1 MHCPSCGQ
9 QQVLSTE
16 HLRPLPLWNF
26 GDGQRFCSR
35 CGFPMELVA
44 ELLDH
49 GGFLPVL
56 AELDQKK
63 RFFSRRNGV
72 VFSVFWMILLMMLI
86 PAIIGIAN
94 GASAAQAI
102 SAVIGLFGGL
112 MIMIGS
118 LTLLPSSEQFPFLNA
133 KQMRALPAT
142 NSWLHAAQHRELP
155 EQSIPTSVHVP
166 PRTGMWRDTN
176 ELEPSRFTEGT
187 TRPLEKEER
196 H

>member
-9 QQVLSTE
+9 LHVSSTE
-16 HLRPLPLWNF
+16 HLRPLPLWR
-26 GDGQRFCSR
+26 DKIKFCSR

-49 GGFLPVL
+49 GGFLPKL

-63 RFFSRRNGV
+63 TFFTKKNGV
-72 VFSVFWMILLMMLI
+72 VFSIVWMIVLMMLI
-86 PAIIGIAN
+86 PAIIGIGN
-94 GASAAQAI
+94 GPGEAQAL

-112 MIMIGS
+112 IIMIGS
-118 LTLLPSSEQFPFLNA
+118 LTFLPSSEQHPLLNA
-133 KQMRALPAT
+133 QQMQSPPATTRGLHGAQHQALPP
-142 NSWLHAAQHRELP
+142 QE
-155 EQSIPTSVHVP
+155 SIPVSVHVP
-166 PRTGMWRDTN
+166 PRAGIWRDTN
-176 ELEPSRFTEGT
+176 DLEPSSLTEST